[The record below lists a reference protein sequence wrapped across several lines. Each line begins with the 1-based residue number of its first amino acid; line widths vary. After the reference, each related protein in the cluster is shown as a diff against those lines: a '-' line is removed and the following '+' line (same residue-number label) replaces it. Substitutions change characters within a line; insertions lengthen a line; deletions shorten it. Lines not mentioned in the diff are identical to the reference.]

1 MTDILEQIIA
11 HKHSEIAAAKAR
23 VPQEELIAACDE
35 APPVRS
41 FYHALKTGKTAR
53 IIAECKKKS
62 PSKGV
67 MVASYDP
74 VALARAY
81 EKGGAAA
88 ISVLTDERFF
98 GGTLDDL
105 RKVRAVVGAPILR
118 KDFIV
123 DAYQVYEARAAGADS
138 YLLLSGVLTTAEL
151 DALIAVGRDLGM
163 EPLIESHTA
172 AELRAATLSSG
183 KIFGINNR
191 NLKSF
196 HVDLDVARQL
206 YALGA
211 ASGDD
216 RLMVC
221 ESGIKSATDV
231 ENLSGVGYK
240 AFLVGEALVTHPDPT
255 AALKAL
261 IQR

>member
-1 MTDILEQIIA
+1 LTDILEQIIA
-11 HKHSEIAAAKAR
+11 HKHAEIAAAKAR

-35 APPVRS
+35 APPARS
-41 FYHALKTGKTAR
+41 FYHALASGKTAR
-53 IIAECKKKS
+53 IIAECKKQS

-74 VALARAY
+74 VALACAY

-98 GGTLDDL
+98 GGRLDDL
-105 RKVRAVVGAPILR
+105 RKVRAAVGAPVLR

-123 DAYQVYEARAAGADS
+123 DAYQIYEARAAGADS
-138 YLLLSGVLTTAEL
+138 YLLLSGVLTTPEL
-151 DALIAVGRDLGM
+151 DKLIAVGRDLGM

-172 AELRAATLSSG
+172 AELRAAILTHG

-196 HVDLDVARQL
+196 QVDLDVARQL
-206 YALGA
+206 YELGA
-211 ASGDD
+211 ASGAD

-221 ESGIKSATDV
+221 ESGIKSAADV

>member
-11 HKHSEIAAAKAR
+11 HKRTEIAAAKAR
-23 VPQEELIAACDE
+23 VSQEELIAACDE

-41 FYHALKTGKTAR
+41 FYHALQTGKAAR

-105 RKVRAVVGAPILR
+105 RKVRAAVGAPVLR

-172 AELRAATLSSG
+172 AELHAATLTKG

-196 HVDLDVARQL
+196 QVDLDVARQL
-206 YALGA
+206 YELGA
-211 ASGDD
+211 ASGSD

-221 ESGIKSATDV
+221 ESGIKSAADV